1 MAKISSKIVTITFF
15 QDLTILK
22 EFDLVYYKLRVLR
35 SNLLKYYI

>member
-1 MAKISSKIVTITFF
+1 MAKISNKIVTITLF

-35 SNLLKYYI
+35 SDLLKYYI